1 MNRSVFVPR
10 SLNKKI
16 LIPVLCILYST
27 FGCCTVFAQPTGE
40 QSKRMRH
47 IIRNHQE
54 AIQAWANN
62 PIVIESVKNQNNKN
76 IGMEQIR
83 KIDQEWVGGEKTDLM
98 LRLQQN
104 DVGKYLKEKVSSNK
118 ILYTEAFLCDN
129 KGAVVGEYPTTS
141 DYWQGDEDKFIKS
154 YNGGNGQEWI
164 GPIEFD
170 DSSKTVTVQISIPV
184 KENNQT
190 IGVLIVGLKYFE

>member
-1 MNRSVFVPR
+1 MNRSVFAPCI
-10 SLNKKI
+10 LNKKKI
-16 LIPVLCILYST
+16 MPVFCTLYVT
-27 FGCCTVFAQPTGE
+27 FFCCTVFAQPTGE

-47 IIRNHQE
+47 IIRNHQK
-54 AIQAWANN
+54 AIQEWANN
-62 PIVIESVKNQNNKN
+62 PIVIESVKNQNNQN
-76 IGMEQIR
+76 FSLEQIQ
-83 KIDQEWVGGEKTDLM
+83 KIDQEWVGGKQTDLM
-98 LRLQQN
+98 LSLQQN

-129 KGAVVGEYPTTS
+129 KGSVVGEYPTTS

-170 DSSKTVTVQISIPV
+170 ASSKTVSVQISMPV